1 MQKQL
6 FLELAYKVRSKLL
19 RRIDALEKIL
29 EDLHDTLKD
38 LTPDVKFNAMSTES
52 WINYKKVENS
62 IRQKVVEH
70 DLFLEEVTILERR
83 YGIKMSESY

>member
-6 FLELAYKVRSKLL
+6 FLELAYKVRSRLL
-19 RRIDALEKIL
+19 RQMEALEEKL
-29 EDLHDTLKD
+29 EDLRDMLKD
-38 LTPDVKFNAMSTES
+38 LTPDVKFKAMSTES

-62 IRQKVVEH
+62 IRQKAVEH